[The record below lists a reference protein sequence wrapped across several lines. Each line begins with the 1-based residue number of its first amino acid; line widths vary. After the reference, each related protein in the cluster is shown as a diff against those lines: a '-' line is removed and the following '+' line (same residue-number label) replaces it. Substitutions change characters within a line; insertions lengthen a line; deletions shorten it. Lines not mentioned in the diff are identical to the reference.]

1 MVEPLEN
8 VIIGKKRGFYMNKF
22 IEKVIS
28 EVKNIYKDRYIDIS
42 DDEIKV
48 VWFCKTLQNGKVII
62 AIINPGFND
71 LYEATYNGDR
81 KQIYLDIYKK
91 SSQILLDCSTI
102 EESLF

>member
-1 MVEPLEN
+1 
-8 VIIGKKRGFYMNKF
+8 MNKF
-22 IEKVIS
+22 IETVIS

-48 VWFCKTLQNGKVII
+48 VWFCKTLQNGKVMI
-62 AIINPGFND
+62 AIIKPEFND